1 MPKFLEAKRVI
12 ESPLAVIEKKTLTWI
27 AGHLPPWVNS
37 DHLTA
42 LGFLAML
49 GAGLSFWYS
58 RYDRHGLLLV
68 VLMLAVNWFG
78 DSLDGTLARVRNRQ
92 RPRYGFYIDHIID
105 AFGIIFLMGGLAL
118 SGHMSY
124 PVAMAF
130 VIAYFLISIEVY
142 LATYTLRRFQLTFAG
157 FGPTEL
163 RIVLAIGTLALWNR
177 PTVGFG
183 DTRYLLFDFG
193 GAIAAGLIAAI
204 ALFSAI
210 RNGRELYLQEQL
222 P

>member
-1 MPKFLEAKRVI
+1 MPKFLEARRVLQ
-12 ESPLAVIEKKTLTWI
+12 SPLAALEKKTLTWI
-27 AGHLPPWVNS
+27 AARLPQWVHS

-58 RYDRHGLLLV
+58 RYDRRGLLLV
-68 VLMLAVNWFG
+68 VWMLAVNWFG

-92 RPRYGFYIDHIID
+92 RPRYGFYVDHIID
-105 AFGIIFLMGGLAL
+105 AFGILFLMAGLAL

-124 PVAMAF
+124 AIAMAV

-163 RIVLAIGTLALWNR
+163 RIILAIGALSLWNQ
-177 PTVGFG
+177 PTVAFG
-183 DTRYLLFDFG
+183 GMRYLLFDFG
-193 GAIAAGLIAAI
+193 GVIAAAGIVAIATY
-204 ALFSAI
+204 SAI
-210 RNGRELYLQEQL
+210 RNARELYLQERL
-222 P
+222 S